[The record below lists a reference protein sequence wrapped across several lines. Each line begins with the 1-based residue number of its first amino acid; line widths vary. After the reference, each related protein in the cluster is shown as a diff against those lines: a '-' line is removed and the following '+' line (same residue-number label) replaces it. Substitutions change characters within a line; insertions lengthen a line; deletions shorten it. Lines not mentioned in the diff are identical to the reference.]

1 MKKVFLTLAL
11 VLTTVVASAQWYV
24 GGGLG
29 FSKQD
34 DQTTINIKPE
44 AGYKLNDAWTV
55 GAEVNLDWAKDSYT
69 SIGVTPY
76 ARYTFL
82 TAGEFSMFAEAYV
95 DITNYKPEG
104 GDGET
109 GFGLG
114 VRPGVAYNLSENW
127 TIAAKLGEGLNFKDK
142 NACAIA
148 DVRAESKTISNKSK
162 FGLDLTNVLSF
173 SLYYNF

>member
-34 DQTTINIKPE
+34 DATKINLKPE
-44 AGYKLNDAWTV
+44 AGYKINDAWTV
-55 GAEVNLDWAKDSYT
+55 GAEVELDWTKDADTDLTLS
-69 SIGVTPY
+69 PY
-76 ARYTFL
+76 VRYTVL
-82 TAGEFSMFAEAYV
+82 TAGEFAAYAEGYV
-95 DITNYKPEG
+95 NFRTMDAE
-104 GDGET
+104 

-114 VRPGVAYNLSENW
+114 IRPVIAYNLTENW
-127 TIAAKLGEGLNFKDK
+127 TIAAKLGQGLYYHDK
-142 NACAIA
+142 KM
-148 DVRAESKTISNKSK
+148 AEATDPK
-162 FGLDLTNVLSF
+162 FGLDLDNGCAF